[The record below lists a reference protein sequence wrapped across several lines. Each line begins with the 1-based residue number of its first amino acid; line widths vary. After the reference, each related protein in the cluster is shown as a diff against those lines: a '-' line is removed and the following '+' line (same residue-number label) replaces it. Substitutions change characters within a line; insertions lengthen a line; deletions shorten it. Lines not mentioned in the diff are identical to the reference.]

1 MFGLETLDVAI
12 GVVFVFLLVSIICSA
27 IREGIE
33 AILKTR
39 AAYLW
44 LGIRELLHDRRAI
57 GLASSFYDHPLI
69 YSLFPG
75 DFDQSK
81 GIDKPTLL
89 ANGRGAP
96 SYVPSRN
103 FALALMDI
111 AARGPATNALTAGQ
125 SAPAISL
132 ESLRTNIS
140 NIDNAAVQRVLLSA
154 IDTAQGDINSVQ
166 ASVETFSVVSVPLW

>member
-12 GVVFVFLLVSIICSA
+12 GVVFVFLLVSIMCSA
-27 IREGIE
+27 IREGVE

-44 LGIRELLHDRRAI
+44 LGIRELLHDKGAF
-57 GLASSFYDHPLI
+57 GLAKSFYEPPLI

-75 DFDQSK
+75 DFDRTK
-81 GIDKPTLL
+81 GADKPGFL
-89 ANGRGAP
+89 ASGRGAP

-111 AARGPATNALTAGQ
+111 AARGPATNALTA
-125 SAPAISL
+125 
-132 ESLRTNIS
+132 
-140 NIDNAAVQRVLLSA
+140 
-154 IDTAQGDINSVQ
+154 
-166 ASVETFSVVSVPLW
+166 